1 VEVVAGN
8 PSSTSPLV
16 NGTNP
21 LEATFNTPRNLAID
35 FEGNYYIAGGNDRT
49 VRKLSIE

>member
-1 VEVVAGN
+1 MLFCK
-8 PSSTSPLV
+8 SSTVFKS
-16 NGTNP
+16 
-21 LEATFNTPRNLAID
+21 TFQAID